1 MTLQEFIKILDAQG
15 DLLRITTKVDTNYEM
30 CEIVDRISK
39 SKDGG
44 KAVLFE
50 NSGTDYPV
58 LMNMMGSDKRMA
70 TALGVST
77 SHLSRILSGKG
88 GLGFSNLLNSLRCYE
103 AQRLLLQTD
112 LSISQIAF
120 EAGYGSIRNFNR
132 VFQKYFH
139 CLPKNLRAGRG

>member
-70 TALGVST
+70 TALGVNHLDKISTRIDNILKGAMSPKSSLWEKLQMLPLLKDVSKWFPKRST
-77 SHLSRILSGKG
+77 S
-88 GLGFSNLLNSLRCYE
+88 
-103 AQRLLLQTD
+103 
-112 LSISQIAF
+112 
-120 EAGYGSIRNFNR
+120 
-132 VFQKYFH
+132 
-139 CLPKNLRAGRG
+139 RGECQQVVWQGEDRKSVV